1 MQKLYIINL
10 ENIEKNKKEN
20 KNAHSLDIQRPPL
33 LIHTILILET
43 CYHTE
48 HTALFPIKWNV
59 YISIFFI
66 SISMK
71 SEVMQGNVSG
81 LVFSLGVGKGFLTDS
96 ESRINKRKNRYI
108 LVH

>member
-1 MQKLYIINL
+1 MK
-10 ENIEKNKKEN
+10 
-20 KNAHSLDIQRPPL
+20 H
-33 LIHTILILET
+33 
-43 CYHTE
+43 
-48 HTALFPIKWNV
+48 
-59 YISIFFI
+59 FI